1 MQMTKHISIIL
12 ILFLIGSSCQDNAV
26 YKDRTKSIEERVG
39 DILSRL
45 TLEEKISLTHGNS
58 KFTVAGIERL
68 SVPELSMSDGPHGV
82 REEIERDSWNPA
94 GWTTDSASY
103 LPTGIALA
111 STWNTDLAYKFGQ
124 VLGSEARARKKDV
137 ILGPGINLMRTPLN
151 GRNFEYM
158 GEDPYLISKMVVPV
172 IKGIQDQDV
181 AACIKHYAFNN
192 QEYERG
198 SINVDMGD
206 RTLHEIYLRGYEA
219 AVKDGGAR
227 TVMAAYN
234 KFRGEYC
241 AENKFLL
248 TDILKNDWDFKG
260 AVISDWSAVHS
271 TIPSALAGM
280 DIEMGTNADNY
291 NEYFFGDSL
300 VSAVKSGK
308 VPESVVD
315 DMARR
320 ELRVLLEVK
329 ALDPDQK
336 KGSFASQEHFDIAR
350 KIADEAIVLLKND
363 NILPLEIGELKSIAV
378 IGDNATRKHA
388 SGGGSSGIKALYEIT
403 PLEGLRNR
411 VGDKLKI
418 NYSPGYTQMSEWVWG
433 RGLNDRFD
441 PKEASKLRKEA
452 AEAAKKSD
460 VAIIFAGLNHHFD
473 TEATDRKDLKLP
485 YEQDKLIQ
493 EVSKANPKTI
503 VVLISGSPVEMPW
516 ANKIHGIVQAWYA
529 GMEGGNAMA
538 DVLFGDVNPSGK
550 LCCTFPRK
558 LADSPAHAMGAYPGA
573 DGSEFYKEGIFV
585 GYRYFDSNNIN
596 PLFAFGHGLSY
607 TVFRYSGIKLNKSED
622 DNIVTAL
629 VKVKNVGSVAGAE
642 VAQLYIEDIE
652 SSVPRP
658 QKELKAFKKINLDPG
673 EEQVISFPLNRD
685 AFSFYDAETS
695 MWKAE
700 PGVFRILVGSSSRD
714 IRARTEFE
722 LEE

>member
-1 MQMTKHISIIL
+1 MHILRPILMLCIIM
-12 ILFLIGSSCQDNAV
+12 FVVTSCRDNAV

-308 VPESVVD
+308 VPELVVD

-441 PKEASKLRKEA
+441 AKEASKLRKEA

-538 DVLFGDVNPSGK
+538 GVLFGDVNPSGK

-573 DGSEFYKEGIFV
+573 DGNEFYKEGIFV

-642 VAQLYIEDIE
+642 VVQLYIEDIE

-658 QKELKAFKKINLDPG
+658 KKELKAFKKINLDPG

>member
-111 STWNTDLAYKFGQ
+111 STWNTDLASKFGQ

-219 AVKDGGAR
+219 AVKEGGAR

-308 VPESVVD
+308 VPE
-315 DMARR
+315 
-320 ELRVLLEVK
+320 
-329 ALDPDQK
+329 
-336 KGSFASQEHFDIAR
+336 
-350 KIADEAIVLLKND
+350 
-363 NILPLEIGELKSIAV
+363 
-378 IGDNATRKHA
+378 
-388 SGGGSSGIKALYEIT
+388 
-403 PLEGLRNR
+403 
-411 VGDKLKI
+411 
-418 NYSPGYTQMSEWVWG
+418 
-433 RGLNDRFD
+433 
-441 PKEASKLRKEA
+441 
-452 AEAAKKSD
+452 
-460 VAIIFAGLNHHFD
+460 
-473 TEATDRKDLKLP
+473 
-485 YEQDKLIQ
+485 
-493 EVSKANPKTI
+493 
-503 VVLISGSPVEMPW
+503 
-516 ANKIHGIVQAWYA
+516 
-529 GMEGGNAMA
+529 
-538 DVLFGDVNPSGK
+538 
-550 LCCTFPRK
+550 
-558 LADSPAHAMGAYPGA
+558 
-573 DGSEFYKEGIFV
+573 
-585 GYRYFDSNNIN
+585 
-596 PLFAFGHGLSY
+596 
-607 TVFRYSGIKLNKSED
+607 
-622 DNIVTAL
+622 
-629 VKVKNVGSVAGAE
+629 
-642 VAQLYIEDIE
+642 
-652 SSVPRP
+652 
-658 QKELKAFKKINLDPG
+658 
-673 EEQVISFPLNRD
+673 
-685 AFSFYDAETS
+685 
-695 MWKAE
+695 
-700 PGVFRILVGSSSRD
+700 
-714 IRARTEFE
+714 
-722 LEE
+722 